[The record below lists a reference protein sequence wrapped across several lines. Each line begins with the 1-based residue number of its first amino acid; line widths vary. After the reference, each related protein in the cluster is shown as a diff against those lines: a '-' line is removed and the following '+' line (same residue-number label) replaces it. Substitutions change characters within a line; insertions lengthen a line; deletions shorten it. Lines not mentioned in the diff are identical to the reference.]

1 MRKAALF
8 MGTALVFLLMLAP
21 MIQAATIPRP
31 VGDIYTQDFAGLLS
45 DEQKTEI
52 NQMAARLDDAT
63 GAQIAVLTVKSL
75 DGSDIQSF
83 ANQAFREYELGDAE
97 KNNGVL
103 LVIDIDSR
111 ELWVEVGYGLEGALP
126 DGEVGRILDEYTV
139 PYAKNDQ
146 FDLAILNTMK
156 VFYQEIAAEYGWEGE
171 TVQPV
176 MSDQSQ
182 GDGGGGGSS
191 SIITI
196 IIIMFVVY
204 TIFKNRGGGG
214 GMGPG
219 SRGRRGVF
227 PMMGPG
233 SFGGGFGGGG
243 GGFRGGGGGSSGG
256 GGAGRSF

>member
-1 MRKAALF
+1 MKKATLF
-8 MGTALVFLLMLAP
+8 MGMALLFLLTLAP
-21 MIQAATIPRP
+21 MIQAATIPKP
-31 VGDIYTQDFAGLLS
+31 VGDIYTQDFAGLLNN
-45 DEQKTEI
+45 EQKTEI

-63 GAQIAVLTVKSL
+63 GAQIAVLTVNSL
-75 DGSDIQSF
+75 DGTDIQSF
-83 ANQAFREYELGDAE
+83 ANQAFREYKLGNAE

-103 LVIDIDSR
+103 LVIDIESR
-111 ELWVEVGYGLEGALP
+111 KLWVEVGYGLEGALP
-126 DGEVGRILDEYTV
+126 DGKVGRILDEYTI
-139 PYAKNDQ
+139 PYASKDQ

-156 VFYQEIAAEYGWEGE
+156 VFYQEISTEYGWEGE
-171 TVQPV
+171 AVTPV
-176 MSDQSQ
+176 MSDQ
-182 GDGGGGGSS
+182 GGGGGST

-196 IIIMFVVY
+196 IIILFVVF

-219 SRGRRGVF
+219 SRRRRGVF
-227 PMMGPG
+227 PMMGSG